1 MNRSKIHQNNSF
13 MPLDLFYIFFLLI
26 TNTLNLSFSS
36 FLNKTIASVFCLYHK
51 KCNLKKSCWTLWSCN
66 GPLQCFP
73 PVHTMSSWLKI
84 VASWG
89 PCGGDGVSVA
99 AAAQQCV
106 PKLSITH
113 IFLQLGGS
121 LNQSTSRKTEFDDSV
136 KYEVTGILV
145 KQPPAVF
152 YF

>member
-1 MNRSKIHQNNSF
+1 
-13 MPLDLFYIFFLLI
+13 
-26 TNTLNLSFSS
+26 
-36 FLNKTIASVFCLYHK
+36 
-51 KCNLKKSCWTLWSCN
+51 
-66 GPLQCFP
+66 
-73 PVHTMSSWLKI
+73 MSSWLKR
-84 VASWG
+84 VASCG

>member
-13 MPLDLFYIFFLLI
+13 MPLDLFCIFFLLI

-51 KCNLKKSCWTLWSCN
+51 KCNLKKSCWTPGSCN